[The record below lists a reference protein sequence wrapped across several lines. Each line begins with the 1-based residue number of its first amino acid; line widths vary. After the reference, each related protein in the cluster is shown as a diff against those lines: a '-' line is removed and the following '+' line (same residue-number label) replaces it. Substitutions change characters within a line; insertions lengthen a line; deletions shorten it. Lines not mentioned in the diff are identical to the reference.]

1 MYRFITLQSEV
12 RTSCFIGRMNLLKP
26 YRKKSNLTQD
36 DIAFIL
42 KKQKASISRYEKGQ
56 RIAPLSLIIL
66 YKVIFNVSLER
77 LFRDRYRSL
86 ILQLLERSKEL
97 ITILKNDSHAFRA
110 QDRIAFLQDIVD
122 RIGCLE
128 DVNNDKNRRK

>member
-1 MYRFITLQSEV
+1 
-12 RTSCFIGRMNLLKP
+12 MNLLKP

-66 YKVIFNVSLER
+66 YKVIFNVSLEK

-128 DVNNDKNRRK
+128 DINNDKNRRK